1 MMFGRKDEL
10 AYLNELYESNTFEFL
25 IMYGRR
31 RVGKTTILQEFAM
44 NTNAIFFPAREK
56 NDSLN
61 LEDFSKAIQ
70 FYFDHSFIASFK
82 SWEDA
87 FDYIGHKV
95 TDRTAIIIDEFPYI
109 IEENPSVKSLLQHAI
124 DHDFKSKNI
133 FLILC
138 GSSISIMENEI
149 MGRKSPLHDRQTAT
163 LEIKPFNYLES
174 SAFFPNYSNLDKI
187 LAYGILG
194 GIPRYLEAFDP
205 SKTIEENIASKII
218 RNGAYLYE
226 EPDNLLKAELRDT
239 NTYNSI
245 LSAISSGKNRIVD
258 IADYIHEDRT
268 KVAKYLTILQTLRL
282 VEKRV
287 PCGESPKSKKSIYVI
302 KDNFLKFWFR
312 YEFTN
317 NTYYSILGPK
327 DAANEIM
334 NDISNFMGDAFEE
347 ICKEYVIRQAK
358 QRKLPFIPFY
368 IGKWWGTNP
377 FLKAQDDVDVLVLD
391 RTQTKAIFIECKF
404 TSNPMPMEEYTDLLN
419 STKAF
424 PKIKEQHLCFI
435 SKSGFTEPVKKQA
448 NLDHTM
454 LLSIDDLFID

>member
-1 MMFGRKDEL
+1 MMFGREDEL

-44 NTNAIFFPAREK
+44 NKNAIFFPAREK

-70 FYFDHSFIASFK
+70 FRFDHSFIASFK

-124 DHDFKSKNI
+124 DHNFKSKNI

-149 MGRKSPLHDRQTAT
+149 MERKSPLHDRQTAT
-163 LEIKPFNYLES
+163 LKIKPFNYLES

-245 LSAISSGKNRIVD
+245 LSAISSGRNRIVD

-448 NLDHTM
+448 DLDHAM
-454 LLSIDDLFID
+454 LLSIDDLFKD